1 MKVGERRKSS
11 PVPTQC
17 VYEHTS
23 EATSLTMNSISL
35 KSQVAW
41 VRHRDIHVLTVN
53 TYTYTSDQ
61 RFQTAHHKDTD
72 EWTLHIKWA
81 QPRDAGKYECQV
93 RSDDARNGS
102 LTICGRRQSN
112 SIGIVTIFLFDPFA
126 QVSTQPVKS
135 YIVSLNVVGK

>member
-1 MKVGERRKSS
+1 M
-11 PVPTQC
+11 
-17 VYEHTS
+17 
-23 EATSLTMNSISL
+23 
-35 KSQVAW
+35 
-41 VRHRDIHVLTVN
+41 RHRDIHVLTVS

-93 RSDDARNGS
+93 RRVDYDDWLALILNRLNS
-102 LTICGRRQSN
+102 L
-112 SIGIVTIFLFDPFA
+112 L

-135 YIVSLNVVGK
+135 YIVSLNVVGE